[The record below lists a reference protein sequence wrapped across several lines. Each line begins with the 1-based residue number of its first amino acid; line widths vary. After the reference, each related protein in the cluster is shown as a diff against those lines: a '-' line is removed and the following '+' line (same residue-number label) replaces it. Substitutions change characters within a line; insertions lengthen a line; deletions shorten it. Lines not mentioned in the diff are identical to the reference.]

1 MTEIKKKADFI
12 TCCTQIIIYLTTVSI
27 IQLSN
32 SLEFNNNVAVTN
44 KIGTIGLFQLN
55 SVIIYFKFLLSFKR
69 DILFL
74 ELYLKSLLINGF

>member
-1 MTEIKKKADFI
+1 MAEIKKKADFI

-27 IQLSN
+27 IQLSH

-44 KIGTIGLFQLN
+44 KVCTIGLFQLN
-55 SVIIYFKFLLSFKR
+55 PVIIYFKFLLSFKR

-74 ELYLKSLLINGF
+74 ELYFKSLLINGF